1 MNQFARAGF
10 DAVPTDL
17 LIGSQWRAGDGARI
31 AVVDP
36 ATGDSITTISDC
48 GVKDALAALAAAHDA
63 GPAWAAT
70 APRQRGEI
78 LRRVYDMMTAKTDWL
93 AALMT
98 AENGKPFAESRGEV
112 GYAADFFRWYGEEA
126 VRLLGEVSVAP
137 AGANRILVEYQPV
150 GPAFLITPWNFPA
163 AMAARK
169 IAPALAAGCTVVLKP
184 AIETPLT
191 ALAMAK
197 IMLEAGVPSGVINV
211 ITPRDPPPISHALLA
226 DPRLRKIS
234 FTGSTPVGR
243 GLLKLAADQV
253 LKASM
258 ELGGNAPF
266 LVLDDADL
274 DAAIEG
280 AMIAKMRNN
289 GQACTAANRFYLQRG
304 IAADFTARLLE
315 KMRAVAMGPGNDP
328 QTTLG
333 PLINAKAIA
342 KVTRLVDGAIAEGAK
357 LLLGGKAPG
366 GKGFFY
372 PPTVLADVPPDA
384 AILREEIFGPVATLV
399 TFDTVE
405 EALRLANDTEFGL
418 VSYLYTRD
426 LAKGLKLAE
435 RLEAGMVAVNR
446 GLVSD
451 AAAPFGGVKQSGL
464 GREGGRHGLMEYLE
478 PKYIAAVW

>member
-1 MNQFARAGF
+1 MNQFTLAGF
-10 DAVPTDL
+10 DPVPTDL
-17 LIGSQWRAGDGARI
+17 LIGGAWCAGSGARI
-31 AVVDP
+31 AVIDP
-36 ATGDSITTISDC
+36 ATGETITTISDC
-48 GVKDALAALAAAHDA
+48 GVEEALAALTAAHDA
-63 GPAWAAT
+63 GAGWAAT
-70 APRQRGEI
+70 PPRRRGEI
-78 LRRVYDMMTAKTDWL
+78 LRRIYEAMTAKTDWL

-98 AENGKPFAESRGEV
+98 AENGKPLAESAGEV
-112 GYAADFFRWYGEEA
+112 AYAADFFRWYGEEA
-126 VRLLGEVSVAP
+126 VRMLGDVSVAP

-169 IAPALAAGCTVVLKP
+169 IAPALAAGCTVILKP

-191 ALAMAK
+191 ALAIAQ
-197 IMLEAGVPSGVINV
+197 IMLDAGVPPGVVNV
-211 ITPRDPPPISHALLA
+211 ITPKNPAPVSQALLA

-253 LKASM
+253 LRASM

-304 IAADFTARLLE
+304 IAADFTARLMD
-315 KMRAVAMGPGNDP
+315 KMRAVVMGPGSDAK
-328 QTTLG
+328 TTLG
-333 PLINAKAIA
+333 PLINEKAVA
-342 KVTRLVDGAIAEGAK
+342 KVTRLVEDAVAEGAK
-357 LLLGGKAPG
+357 TLLGGKAAG

-384 AILREEIFGPVATLV
+384 AILKEEIFGPVAALV
-399 TFDTVE
+399 PFDTIE
-405 EALRLANDTEFGL
+405 EAVRLANDTEFGL

-435 RLEAGMVAVNR
+435 KLEAGMVAVNR

-451 AAAPFGGVKQSGL
+451 PAAPFGGVKQSGL
-464 GREGGRHGLMEYLE
+464 GREGGQHGLMAYLE
-478 PKYIAAVW
+478 AKYIATSW